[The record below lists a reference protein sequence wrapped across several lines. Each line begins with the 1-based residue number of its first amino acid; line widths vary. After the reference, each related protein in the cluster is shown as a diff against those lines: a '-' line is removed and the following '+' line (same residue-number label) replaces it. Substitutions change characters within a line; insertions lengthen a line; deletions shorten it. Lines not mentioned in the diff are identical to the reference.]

1 MNPNGNHEDTA
12 AETNL
17 GVITTLQEFL
27 TTTGGLTVEERQL
40 IIDQALILIEQ
51 FYVHLPLKRAM
62 HAADPVQ
69 RLKLLRYRLDRMPE
83 ERRFHDEMISIFR
96 SLRDLHTRFLLPAPF
111 AGMTAGL
118 PLRIEEFFEDGERQY
133 LVTEVTPGFIADPQ
147 FERGVVITH
156 WNGIPMDRAV
166 ELNADRQAGSN
177 PDARH
182 ARGVDTMAARD
193 MGLSAPPDEDWVV
206 LNYVATDGRKGE
218 IRVEWLVSAPDLS
231 PTAVDA
237 DSAEDP
243 FSRALGI
250 DIQTER
256 IRRARKML
264 FAPEDMELERQVT
277 QTFEARGGLKP
288 GEAVPEPGMANVSTF
303 PDKLQF
309 RTVSTPHGEFGYI
322 RIRSFDVGRAGL
334 DEVDA
339 FVAEVVRI
347 VRLLPQNGLIVDVRG
362 NGGGTIMA
370 GERLLQIFTPK
381 RIEPER
387 LHFINTPLT
396 VQLSMSDPGLEVWRK
411 SIKQAIETGSA
422 FSDGFP
428 FSTDEPENCN
438 RLGQQYYGPVVLI
451 IDGLCYSTT
460 DIFAAGWQDHDIGP
474 ILGTDGNTG
483 AGGANVWTHELL
495 RRFLHGP
502 DSPIRPLPKGS
513 AMRVAIRRT
522 TRVGPRT
529 GEPLE
534 DLGVKPDPDKIHR
547 MTRNDLLNANVD
559 LIARA
564 ASILAGLLPVRA
576 LSVEVDQAAD
586 REVSVST
593 TTENISR
600 LDAYID
606 GRPLLTLDV
615 EDGQKTFDLPLD
627 SPGRHTLELRGFD
640 GKKLIAARRIEI

>member
-1 MNPNGNHEDTA
+1 MKPTGDHGDIATDTS
-12 AETNL
+12 L
-17 GVITTLQEFL
+17 GAVTPLQEFL
-27 TTTGGLTVEERQL
+27 ATAGSLTVEERRL
-40 IIDQALILIEQ
+40 IVDQALVLIEQ

-62 HAADPVQ
+62 HAADPIQ
-69 RLKLLRYRLDRMPE
+69 RLKLLRYRLDTMPE
-83 ERRFHDEMISIFR
+83 ERRFHDEMIWIFR
-96 SLRDLHTRFLLPAPF
+96 SLRDLHTRYLLPAPF
-111 AGMTAGL
+111 GGTTASL
-118 PLRIEEFFEDGERQY
+118 PLRIEEFFEDGERRY
-133 LVTEVTPGFIADPQ
+133 LVTEVTPGLIDDPQ

-182 ARGVDTMAARD
+182 ARGVDTMTTRD

-206 LNYVATDGRKGE
+206 LNYVATDGQKSE
-218 IRVEWLVSAPDLS
+218 IRVEWLVSSPDLS

-277 QTFEARGGLKP
+277 ETFEARGGLEP
-288 GEAVPEPGMANVSTF
+288 GEAVPDPGMANVSTF

-309 RTVSTPHGEFGYI
+309 RKVSTPHGEFGYI
-322 RIRSFDVGRAGL
+322 RIRSFH
-334 DEVDA
+334 VDFWNVDG
-339 FVAEVVRI
+339 FVAEVARI
-347 VRLLPQNGLIVDVRG
+347 ARLLPQNGLIVDVRG

-370 GERLLQIFTPK
+370 GERLLQLFTPK

-396 VQLSMSDPGLEVWRK
+396 IELSMSDPGLEVWRK
-411 SIKQAIETGSA
+411 SITQAVETGSA

-438 RLGQQYYGPVVLI
+438 RLGQQYHGPVVLI

-460 DIFAAGWQDHDIGP
+460 DIFAAGWQDHGIGP
-474 ILGTDGNTG
+474 ILGTQGNTG

-495 RRFLHGP
+495 RRFLPGP
-502 DSPIRPLPKGS
+502 GSSIRPLPKGS

-522 TRVGPRT
+522 TRVGPRS

-534 DLGVKPDPDKIHR
+534 DLGVKPDPDKIHP
-547 MTRNDLLNANVD
+547 MTRNDLLNANED

-564 ASILAGLLPVRA
+564 ASLLTDSPVRV
-576 LSVEVDQAAD
+576 LLVEVDQTTD

-606 GRPLLTLDV
+606 GRPRLTLDV
-615 EDGQKTFDLPLD
+615 ENRQTTFDLQLD
-627 SPGRHTLELRGFD
+627 SPGPHILELRGFE
-640 GKKLIAARRIEI
+640 GKELVAARRIEV